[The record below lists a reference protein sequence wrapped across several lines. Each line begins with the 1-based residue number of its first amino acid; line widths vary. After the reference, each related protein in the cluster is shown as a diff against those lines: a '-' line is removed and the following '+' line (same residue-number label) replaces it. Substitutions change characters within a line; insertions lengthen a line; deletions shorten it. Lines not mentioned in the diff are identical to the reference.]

1 MAENLKVNELDFDS
15 IKANLKGFL
24 QNQTEFK
31 DFDFEG
37 SSMAVLLDLLAYNT
51 HYNSFYMNMISNEM
65 FLDTAKMR
73 DNVVSR
79 AKMLG
84 YTPRSEASSKVL
96 VSIEVKVPTSVSPI
110 PTNVVVPKYTKYKT
124 TIDKTAY
131 YFNTLES
138 ENAIFNRT
146 EGEYNIFKT
155 KNIYLY
161 EGTKIEQRFT
171 YDKNNPS
178 QRFILEN
185 ASADTSTLNVKVQR
199 SSTNLETTQ
208 FTKTTSITGL
218 GTTTPVYFLQE
229 VENGKYEVYFGNGT
243 VGKALAHDN
252 VVIIEYIS
260 TSGADANNASGFA
273 FTAPITGYEQT
284 IVLAEGNTKST
295 GGADREDIESIR
307 YLAPLNFNAQSRVVT
322 ATDYQTSIL
331 QNYADVQA
339 VSSWGGETNDPPVYG
354 KVFIALKPKSG
365 FTINEVAKEQIKDSI
380 LKVNNVVSITP
391 EIVDPSYIFIKPTI
405 QAYFNREIGAAS
417 AVLIES
423 AIKAK
428 ILDFSRIDLEQ
439 FNSYFKYSKFLR
451 TVDASSPSIENSSL
465 SIKLSTKIPLTPNK
479 SKSVSAS
486 FSNAIFYPHTGHFG
500 SIKTSEFTYFG
511 ETNCYLSDDGNG
523 IINVYRN
530 IIGERRL
537 VDTNKGLVNYDTGV
551 FSATFTPEGVEDEE
565 LVVEIH
571 PRNQDIFSV
580 RNQILEILETD
591 ILVTAVDAQTR
602 FVSSTNSAVGEVIN
616 TGVSYSG
623 TTSSGSSSSSSSG
636 Y

>member
-24 QNQTEFK
+24 KNQSEFK

-37 SSMAVLLDLLAYNT
+37 SSMSVLLDLLAYNT
-51 HYNSFYMNMISNEM
+51 HYNAFYMNMLSNEM
-65 FLDTAKMR
+65 FLDTAKQR

-96 VSIEVKVPTSVSPI
+96 VNIEVKVPTSVTPI
-110 PTNVVVPKYTKYKT
+110 PTVVVVPKYTKYKT

-138 ENAIFNRT
+138 HNAVFNRT
-146 EGEYNIFKT
+146 EGDYNIFKT
-155 KNIYLY
+155 PNIYLH
-161 EGTKIEQRFT
+161 EGTTITQKFT
-171 YDKNNPS
+171 YDKNNAS

-185 ASADTSTLNVKVQR
+185 ANADTSTLNVKVQR
-199 SSTNLETTQ
+199 SVTNLATTQ
-208 FTKTTSITGL
+208 FNKTTSITGL
-218 GTTTPVYFLQE
+218 GTTSAVFFLQE
-229 VENGKYEVYFGNGT
+229 VDQGKYEVYFGNGV
-243 VGKALAHDN
+243 VGKRLEHDN

-260 TSGADANNASGFA
+260 TSGADANNAST
-273 FTAPITGYEQT
+273 FTYTSPINGYEQD
-284 IVLAEGNTKST
+284 IVLSEGNLKST

-322 ATDYQTSIL
+322 ANDYQTSIL

-339 VSSWGGETNDPPVYG
+339 VSSWGGETNIPPVYG

-380 LKVNNVVSITP
+380 LKENNVVSITP
-391 EIVDPSYIFIKPTI
+391 EIVDPSYIFIRPTV
-405 QAYFNREIGAAS
+405 QTYFNREIGASS
-417 AVLIES
+417 AVEIES
-423 AIKAK
+423 AVKAN
-428 ILDFSRIDLEQ
+428 ILSFSQTDLEQ
-439 FNSYFKYSKFLR
+439 FNSYFRYSKFLR
-451 TVDASSPSIENSSL
+451 TIDASAPAIENSSL
-465 SIKLSTKIPLTPNK
+465 SLKLATNINITPNQ
-479 SKSVSAS
+479 SKSISAS
-486 FSNAIFYPHTGHFG
+486 FSNAVFYPHTGHFG
-500 SIKTSEFTYFG
+500 SIKTSGFTYFG
-511 ETNCYLSDDGNG
+511 VAGCYLSDDGRG
-523 IINVYRN
+523 TINVYRD

-537 VDTNKGLVNYDTGV
+537 VDTNKGVVNYDTGV
-551 FSATFTPEGVEDEE
+551 FTATFTPEAEEDI
-565 LVVEIH
+565 LLSVEIV

-591 ILVTAVDAQTR
+591 ITVIATDAQSR
-602 FVSSTNSAVGEVIN
+602 YVAQTNQSVGEVIN

-623 TTSSGSSSSSSSG
+623 SG

>member
-24 QNQTEFK
+24 KNQSEFK

-37 SSMAVLLDLLAYNT
+37 SSMSVLLDLLAYNT
-51 HYNSFYMNMISNEM
+51 HYNAFYMNMLSNEM
-65 FLDTAKMR
+65 FLDTAKQR
-73 DNVVSR
+73 DNVVSK

-96 VSIEVKVPTSVSPI
+96 VSIEVKVPTSVTPI
-110 PTNVVVPKYTKYKT
+110 PTVVVVPKYTKYKT

-138 ENAIFNRT
+138 HNAVFNRT
-146 EGEYNIFKT
+146 EGDYNIFKT
-155 KNIYLY
+155 PNVYLY
-161 EGTKIEQRFT
+161 EGTTITQKFT
-171 YDKNNPS
+171 YDKNNAS

-185 ASADTSTLNVKVQR
+185 ANADTSTLNVKVQR
-199 SSTNLETTQ
+199 SVTNLATTQ
-208 FTKTTSITGL
+208 FNKTTSITGL
-218 GTTTPVYFLQE
+218 STTSAVFFLQE
-229 VENGKYEVYFGNGT
+229 VDQGKYEVYFGNGV
-243 VGKALAHDN
+243 VGKRLEHDN

-260 TSGADANNASGFA
+260 TSGADANNASS
-273 FTAPITGYEQT
+273 FTFTSPINGYEQN
-284 IVLAEGNTKST
+284 IVLSEGNLKST

-322 ATDYQTSIL
+322 ANDYQTSIL

-339 VSSWGGETNDPPVYG
+339 VSSWGGETNIPPVYG

-380 LKVNNVVSITP
+380 LKENNVVSITP
-391 EIVDPSYIFIKPTI
+391 EIVDPSYIFIKPTV
-405 QAYFNREIGAAS
+405 QTYFNREIGAAS
-417 AVLIES
+417 AVEIES
-423 AIKAK
+423 AVKAN
-428 ILDFSRIDLEQ
+428 ILSFSQTDLEQ
-439 FNSYFKYSKFLR
+439 FNSYFRYSKFLR
-451 TVDASSPSIENSSL
+451 TIDASAPAIENSSL
-465 SIKLSTKIPLTPNK
+465 SLKLATNINITPNK
-479 SKSVSAS
+479 SKSISAS

-500 SIKTSEFTYFG
+500 SIKTSGFTYFG
-511 ETNCYLSDDGNG
+511 VAGCYLSDDGAG
-523 IINVYRN
+523 TINVYRD

-537 VDTNKGLVNYDTGV
+537 VDTNKGSVNYDTGV
-551 FSATFTPEGVEDEE
+551 FTATFTPEADDDI
-565 LVVEIH
+565 LLSVEIV

-580 RNQILEILETD
+580 RNQILEILETG
-591 ILVTAVDAQTR
+591 INVVATDAQSR
-602 FVSSTNSAVGEVIN
+602 YVAQTNQSVGEVIN

-623 TTSSGSSSSSSSG
+623 SG